1 MAYHPLP
8 VGTQLSSDQFIDEM
22 NKAIRD
28 DDLFRE
34 GMVVIPEE
42 NGYILEYDGEILE
55 DIHSR
60 GILSAARK
68 KVLG

>member
-8 VGTQLSSDQFIDEM
+8 VGTQLSNEQFIDEM

-28 DDLFRE
+28 DELFRE
-34 GMVVIPEE
+34 GMVVIPEAD
-42 NGYILEYDGEILE
+42 GYILEYDGEILE
-55 DIHSR
+55 DIYSR
-60 GILSAARK
+60 GILSSARE

>member
-8 VGTQLSSDQFIDEM
+8 VGTQLSNEQFIDEM

-28 DDLFRE
+28 DELFTE
-34 GMVVIPEE
+34 GMVVIPEAD
-42 NGYILEYDGEILE
+42 GYILEYDGEILE
-55 DIHSR
+55 DIYSR
-60 GILSAARK
+60 GILSSARE

>member
-8 VGTQLSSDQFIDEM
+8 VGTRLSNEQFIDEM

-28 DDLFRE
+28 DDMFRE
-34 GMVVIPEE
+34 GMAVIPEDD
-42 NGYILEYDGEILE
+42 GYILEYDGEILE
-55 DIHSR
+55 DPHSR
-60 GILSAARK
+60 GILSNARK

>member
-1 MAYHPLP
+1 MTYQPLP
-8 VGTQLSSDQFIDEM
+8 FGTQLSSDQFIDEM

-28 DDLFRE
+28 DDLFMK
-34 GMVVIPEE
+34 GMIVIPEE
-42 NGYILEYDGEILE
+42 GGYILEYDGEILE
-55 DIHSR
+55 DINSR